1 MKCFVPVL
9 IILFTA
15 LTAISASADEHIV
28 ERGETALQIAL
39 DHNLTMDQ
47 LSQLNPGIDLEMMA
61 VGEKLI
67 VPEKGISFD
76 KFRSSHYSRMV
87 RINDLNCS
95 VLADSSA
102 LCLFHAENL
111 TELPLFDLRIH
122 LSVLG
127 QNGNRGQAEGST
139 ALMQILPG
147 EKLPMAMSVPG
158 SFDAVESA
166 EEAVLN
172 LSQSELLTAS
182 FRIPDGHYRQSV
194 SILPDGISAT
204 VTIEFNADIIPV
216 YQGKSVNVLAAA
228 YDNNGQLTGVRSL
241 YSDFYP
247 RLDVT
252 TYAVRGKITDVKL
265 FAEVY

>member
-1 MKCFVPVL
+1 MKCSILVL
-9 IILFTA
+9 IILLSA
-15 LTAISASADEHIV
+15 LIAVSVSAEEHIV

-47 LSQLNPGIDLEMMA
+47 LSQLNPGIDLEMMV

-67 VPEKGISFD
+67 VPEKGMSFEE
-76 KFRSSHYSRMV
+76 FRSRHYSKIV

-111 TELPLFDLRIH
+111 TELPLYDLRVQ
-122 LSVLG
+122 LTVYG
-127 QNGNRGQAEGST
+127 QNGSRGQAEGST

-147 EKLPMAMSVPG
+147 EKLPIAINVPG
-158 SFDAVESA
+158 TFDTVENA
-166 EEAVLN
+166 EPVVLN
-172 LSQSELLTAS
+172 LTQSELLSAS

-204 VTIEFNADIIPV
+204 ATIEYNADIIPL
-216 YQGKSVNVLAAA
+216 YQGKNVNVLAAA
-228 YDNNGQLTGVRSL
+228 YDNNGQLTGLRSL
-241 YSDFYP
+241 YSDFYS

-252 TYAVRGKITDVKL
+252 AYAVYGKITDVKL
-265 FAEVY
+265 FMEVY